1 MPFPEVHFSK
11 KRLEQK
17 NFADFMQLM
26 IVSLLG
32 TFGIF
37 YDATVTNSVPDL
49 SLQKPIAVI
58 SFMIIGIPINNK
70 KLFKTMWLRVICVIH
85 EKIMWAVGLSRSFGI
100 LQKVISIKTFFVA
113 S

>member
-1 MPFPEVHFSK
+1 
-11 KRLEQK
+11 
-17 NFADFMQLM
+17 MQLM

-70 KLFKTMWLRVICVIH
+70 NFFKLC
-85 EKIMWAVGLSRSFGI
+85 G
-100 LQKVISIKTFFVA
+100 
-113 S
+113 

>member
-1 MPFPEVHFSK
+1 MSKYLHKELRPHQPRPVSQGSQCLFQKYILVK

-26 IVSLLG
+26 IGILLG

-49 SLQKPIAVI
+49 SLQKTIAVM

-70 KLFKTMWLRVICVIH
+70 NFFKLY
-85 EKIMWAVGLSRSFGI
+85 G
-100 LQKVISIKTFFVA
+100 
-113 S
+113 